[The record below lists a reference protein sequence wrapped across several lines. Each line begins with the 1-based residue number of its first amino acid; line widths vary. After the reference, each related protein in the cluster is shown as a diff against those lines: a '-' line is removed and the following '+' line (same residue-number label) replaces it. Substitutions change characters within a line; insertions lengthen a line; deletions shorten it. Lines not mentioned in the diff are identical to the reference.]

1 VKVLFDHNV
10 PHKLSQSLL
19 AHDVSTADEL
29 GWSELENG
37 ELLRAAEIAGF
48 AVMVTAD
55 KNLSSQ
61 QNLRGRELALVVLS
75 TNNWNVLKRD
85 PRPVVDAVD
94 TAKPGSFQI
103 VTLESPLARHRHQ
116 TPKL

>member
-10 PHKLSQSLL
+10 PHKLRQSLL

-55 KNLSSQ
+55 KNLASQ
-61 QNLRGRELALVVLS
+61 ENLRGIELALVVLS
-75 TNNWNVLKRD
+75 TNNWNILKHN

-94 TAKPGSFQI
+94 TAKPGSFHV
-103 VTLESPLARHRHQ
+103 VTLESPPARQRRQ
-116 TPKL
+116 TPKP

>member
-10 PHKLSQSLL
+10 PHKLRQWLP

-61 QNLRGRELALVVLS
+61 QNLRGVELAVVVLS
-75 TNNWNVLKRD
+75 TNNWNVLRHN
-85 PRPVVDAVD
+85 PRPFVDAED
-94 TAKPGSFQI
+94 IAKPGSFHV
-103 VTLESPLARHRHQ
+103 VTLESPLARHRRQ
-116 TPKL
+116 TPKP